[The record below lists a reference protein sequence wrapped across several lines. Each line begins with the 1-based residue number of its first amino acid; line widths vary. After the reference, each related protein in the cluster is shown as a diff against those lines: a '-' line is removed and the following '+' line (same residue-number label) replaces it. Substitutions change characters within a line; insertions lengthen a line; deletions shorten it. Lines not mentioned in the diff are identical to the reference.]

1 MADARSEHEI
11 NILSSSLLTARCL
24 HSRRKI
30 KLMRIVNHMSVLD
43 LEMGYSKLHS
53 RSVQFQIPMNQIIQ
67 DIDVQK
73 KLELL
78 LVLFIANETV
88 CFTTITFL
96 REAEQI
102 PTKKGSSFRKF
113 YITTVIIRR
122 MNRYR
127 DSVLLFAVNKTQ
139 NTNFKVQAKTW

>member
-1 MADARSEHEI
+1 
-11 NILSSSLLTARCL
+11 
-24 HSRRKI
+24 
-30 KLMRIVNHMSVLD
+30 
-43 LEMGYSKLHS
+43 MGYSKLHS
-53 RSVQFQIPMNQIIQ
+53 RSVQFQISMNQIIQ
-67 DIDVQK
+67 DIDVRK

-78 LVLFIANETV
+78 LVLLTANETV
-88 CFTTITFL
+88 CFATITFL

-113 YITTVIIRR
+113 YITIVIIRR

-139 NTNFKVQAKTW
+139 NTNFKVRAKTR